1 MSPSSLFRLSV
12 PLPFFAGSVRSSDVP
27 VSATGK
33 FMLDLE
39 SDRGRG
45 LSVLD
50 ESELELHSMG
60 TSEGVVNSTVAIAV
74 VLEEK
79 FVSETCF
86 P

>member
-1 MSPSSLFRLSV
+1 
-12 PLPFFAGSVRSSDVP
+12 
-27 VSATGK
+27 
-33 FMLDLE
+33 MLDLE
-39 SDRGRG
+39 SDCGRG

-60 TSEGVVNSTVAIAV
+60 TSEGVVNSTAAVAV
-74 VLEEK
+74 VLKEK